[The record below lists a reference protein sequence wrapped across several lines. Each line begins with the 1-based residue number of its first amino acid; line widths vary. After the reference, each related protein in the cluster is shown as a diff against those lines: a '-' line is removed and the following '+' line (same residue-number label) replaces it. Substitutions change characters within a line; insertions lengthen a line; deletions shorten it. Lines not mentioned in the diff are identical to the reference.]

1 MFIHNSCVIFSF
13 ADPIHLL
20 NVAVKSVLSD
30 GRFALASP
38 QAAASIKIASAL
50 NELWG
55 DQPHK
60 HQSSKIFA
68 LYLVTQLKTCFQ
80 SKVKSLHLRRE
91 RMWGMYHQLR
101 TSDTFRCKWNKFLE
115 SSVCVSSSP
124 CFCQYVTN
132 EVFKE
137 LIKLEFPLL
146 SVAEDITSCQ
156 PKGSP
161 LTQIEKNALRYV
173 AGYVCRK
180 VRDNLKEP
188 SCKVSDKESM
198 IQCLEEIS
206 GGTDEERDAEEWT
219 RMIDRGG
226 LWQINDDVFSL
237 FVIMEE
243 EIRQKLTKDSASK
256 LREGTKTEILVGL
269 MQNEELLVQWCFVVG
284 TPVNDSSSVLLQK
297 IAELYLTVRGF
308 AFATSC
314 LELYKQ
320 AHKKTLQKKKALRKE
335 LCN

>member
-1 MFIHNSCVIFSF
+1 M
-13 ADPIHLL
+13 
-20 NVAVKSVLSD
+20 AVKSVLSD
-30 GRFALASP
+30 GRFTVASP
-38 QAAASIKIASAL
+38 QATASIKIASTL

-60 HQSSKIFA
+60 HQSSTIFA

-101 TSDTFRCKWNKFLE
+101 TSDTFRCKWKKFLE
-115 SSVCVSSSP
+115 SSVHVSSSP

-132 EVFKE
+132 EVFKQ
-137 LIKLEFPLL
+137 LIKLEFPLP
-146 SVAEDITSCQ
+146 SVAKDIVSCQ
-156 PKGSP
+156 PTSHP
-161 LTQIEKNALRYV
+161 LTQMEKNALRYV

-180 VRDNLKEP
+180 VRDNLKKP
-188 SCKVSDKESM
+188 SCKVSDKENM
-198 IQCLEEIS
+198 IRCLEEIS
-206 GGTDEERDAEEWT
+206 SGTDEECDAEEWT

-226 LWQINDDVFSL
+226 LWRINDDIFSL

-256 LREGTKTEILVGL
+256 FKEGTKTEILVGL
-269 MQNEELLVQWCFVVG
+269 MQNEELLFQWCVVVR
-284 TPVNDSSSVLLQK
+284 TTINDDSSPVLLQQ

-335 LCN
+335 LCSNE

>member
-1 MFIHNSCVIFSF
+1 M
-13 ADPIHLL
+13 
-20 NVAVKSVLSD
+20 AVKGVLSD
-30 GRFALASP
+30 GRFKVASP
-38 QAAASIKIASAL
+38 QAVSALETASAL

-55 DQPHK
+55 EQPHK
-60 HQSSKIFA
+60 HQSSAKFA

-80 SKVKSLHLRRE
+80 SKLKSLHLRRE

-101 TSDTFRCKWNKFLE
+101 TSARFKGEWKRFLQ
-115 SSVCVSSSP
+115 SSVKAMSSP
-124 CFCQYVTN
+124 IFCQYVTN

-137 LIKLEFPLL
+137 LIKLEY
-146 SVAEDITSCQ
+146 
-156 PKGSP
+156 P
-161 LTQIEKNALRYV
+161 LTDTTSDHSTAHPLTHMEKSALRYV

-180 VRDNLKEP
+180 VRDNLKKP
-188 SCKVSDKESM
+188 NCKVSNKDSM

-206 GGTDEERDAEEWT
+206 GATDEDRDAEEWT
-219 RMIDRGG
+219 RLIDRGG
-226 LWQINDDVFSL
+226 LWRMNDDVFSL

-256 LREGTKTEILVGL
+256 TKEGTKAEILDGL
-269 MQNEELLVQWCFVVG
+269 MENEDLLFQWCFVVR
-284 TPVNDSSSVLLQK
+284 TTVENESSPILLKQ

-335 LCN
+335 LCPNE